1 MSLPGKGASHAN
13 CYLEILCNSPS
24 LQLAY
29 LYFHSV
35 WQSWDQE
42 KKGRTET
49 TGMQLQLQVGLR
61 TWDRWHTYSIW
72 GALLPLL
79 VKFLAKMLA
88 SVGVTWDQ
96 DLRKCWSVDPYVELL
111 CVVSWLLTSPCRG
124 RLGACKINCSCFP
137 VSQRWCCCLAAR
149 GSSEEGIFLLVVD
162 RKKTPPKQMS
172 HKTESLALCT
182 PAHLLNNIL
191 TPCLCFLFFRCR
203 LGEDIWCR

>member
-13 CYLEILCNSPS
+13 CYLEILCSSPS

-49 TGMQLQLQVGLR
+49 TGMQVQLQVGLR

-96 DLRKCWSVDPYVELL
+96 DLRKCWSVDPHFELL